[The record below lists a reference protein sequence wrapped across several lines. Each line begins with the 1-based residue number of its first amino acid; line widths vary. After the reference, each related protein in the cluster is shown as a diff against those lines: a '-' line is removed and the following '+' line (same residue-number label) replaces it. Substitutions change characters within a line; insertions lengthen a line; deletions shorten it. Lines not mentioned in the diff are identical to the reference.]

1 LKKLFCC
8 APPDW
13 KSEVNVPAGLSE
25 NKVDL
30 SRKHSLIEKEKM
42 LLSFENRP
50 GVGPELAN
58 KPGFFASSLSSPGS
72 L

>member
-1 LKKLFCC
+1 M
-8 APPDW
+8 
-13 KSEVNVPAGLSE
+13 
-25 NKVDL
+25 DL